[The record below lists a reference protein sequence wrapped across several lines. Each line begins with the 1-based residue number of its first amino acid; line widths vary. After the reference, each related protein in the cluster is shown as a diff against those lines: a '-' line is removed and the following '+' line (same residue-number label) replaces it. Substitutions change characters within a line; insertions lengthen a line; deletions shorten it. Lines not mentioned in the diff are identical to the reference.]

1 MAELNDQYLNSL
13 RVALFQFTR
22 ESSNFTSV
30 LSEVFDNLNT
40 SSSQSSRQI
49 DNSTK
54 SVKGFG
60 DAISSSSTYLKDFKT
75 YVSNNSKNIADSSKA
90 VKEYTSQLSELKQK
104 SADINRNWGALNSSL
119 TNNIKSTEAS
129 TRQHAIL
136 QASVDKELKQAQK
149 NWQDAFAANPADPA
163 LQSLAD
169 VANDLKNKL
178 TNLKK
183 SDIGKIDLNA
193 QIKKQNQEL
202 YTNIYDTFGNSLL
215 KIDNLIN
222 EKTSA

>member
-13 RVALFQFTR
+13 KVALFQFTR

-30 LSEVFDNLNT
+30 LTEVFDNLNT
-40 SSSQSSRQI
+40 SSTKSSKQI

-75 YVSNNSKNIADSSKA
+75 YVSNNSKNITESSKA

-119 TNNIKSTEAS
+119 TK
-129 TRQHAIL
+129 
-136 QASVDKELKQAQK
+136 
-149 NWQDAFAANPADPA
+149 
-163 LQSLAD
+163 
-169 VANDLKNKL
+169 
-178 TNLKK
+178 
-183 SDIGKIDLNA
+183 
-193 QIKKQNQEL
+193 
-202 YTNIYDTFGNSLL
+202 
-215 KIDNLIN
+215 
-222 EKTSA
+222 